1 MGRLFGTDGIRG
13 RANEY
18 PMTREMAV
26 KIGRAAATVLGP
38 EGGRAQIVIGRDT
51 RSSGRLLEEG
61 LVAGICTLRGNP
73 LLAGILPTPGVAFLT
88 REMKADAGIVISASH
103 NPHQDNGIKIFNRS
117 GLKLSREA
125 ELKIEH
131 LVLDKNIAVSPEEST
146 WSGKTYQVEDASFQY
161 VDFLKHVPGHETI
174 QGLSLVID
182 CANGATFQVAP
193 LIFTE
198 LGAKVKT
205 LFANPDGK
213 NINDNCGSEYPQCLA
228 REVVRAKADIGFAFD
243 GDGDRVIAIDERG
256 NVVRGDQI
264 LAVCAWAM
272 KADGRLANN
281 TVVSTVMSNI
291 GLKLTLK
298 RLGIV
303 HVTTD
308 VGDRYVLEEM
318 VNRGACL
325 GGEDSGHI
333 IFLDHQTTGDGILTA
348 LRLANTMKR
357 SAKPLSELATIMKI
371 FPQCLINVEVKAKP
385 PLEMVPEIATAV
397 ERAKTVLSDRGRVL
411 VRYSGTQP
419 MCRIMVEGPTREETE
434 SLCRQIAEVV
444 REKLS

>member
-1 MGRLFGTDGIRG
+1 MGD
-13 RANEY
+13 E
-18 PMTREMAV
+18 
-26 KIGRAAATVLGP
+26 
-38 EGGRAQIVIGRDT
+38 
-51 RSSGRLLEEG
+51 
-61 LVAGICTLRGNP
+61 
-73 LLAGILPTPGVAFLT
+73 
-88 REMKADAGIVISASH
+88 
-103 NPHQDNGIKIFNRS
+103 
-117 GLKLSREA
+117 SRWQA
-125 ELKIEH
+125 
-131 LVLDKNIAVSPEEST
+131 
-146 WSGKTYQVEDASFQY
+146 
-161 VDFLKHVPGHETI
+161 
-174 QGLSLVID
+174 
-182 CANGATFQVAP
+182 
-193 LIFTE
+193 
-198 LGAKVKT
+198 
-205 LFANPDGK
+205 
-213 NINDNCGSEYPQCLA
+213 
-228 REVVRAKADIGFAFD
+228 
-243 GDGDRVIAIDERG
+243 
-256 NVVRGDQI
+256 
-264 LAVCAWAM
+264 
-272 KADGRLANN
+272 
-281 TVVSTVMSNI
+281 
-291 GLKLTLK
+291 
-298 RLGIV
+298 
-303 HVTTD
+303 VTTD